1 MFTIIL
7 YIGLI
12 GISISLVLFLVRA
25 VLGPSVNDR
34 ILALDSIGTT
44 LVGFI
49 GLIMILQNN
58 IVYSDVVLVLGILAF
73 VGTVTLSKFIERG
86 GVIDRDRNHR

>member
-1 MFTIIL
+1 MFNIIL

-25 VLGPSVNDR
+25 VIGPSVNDR
-34 ILALDSIGTT
+34 ILALDTMGIT

-49 GLIMILQNN
+49 GLIMILQNT
-58 IVYSDVVLVLGILAF
+58 IAYSDVVLVLGILAF

-86 GVIDRDRNHR
+86 AVIDHNRDDS

>member
-1 MFTIIL
+1 MFMIIV

-12 GISISLVLFLVRA
+12 GISLSLVLFLIRA

-34 ILALDSIGTT
+34 ILALDSIGVT

-49 GLIMILQNN
+49 GLIMILQNTLA
-58 IVYSDVVLVLGILAF
+58 YADVVLVLGILAF

-86 GVIDRDRNHR
+86 GVIDRDRNHH

>member
-1 MFTIIL
+1 MFNIIL

-34 ILALDSIGTT
+34 ILALDSIGIT

-49 GLIMILQNN
+49 GLIMILQNT
-58 IVYSDVVLVLGILAF
+58 IAYSDVVLVLGILAF

-86 GVIDRDRNHR
+86 AVIDRNRDNS

>member
-1 MFTIIL
+1 MFNIIL

-12 GISISLVLFLVRA
+12 GISISLVLYLVRA
-25 VLGPSVNDR
+25 ILGPSVNDR
-34 ILALDSIGTT
+34 ILALDAIGVT

-49 GLIMILQNN
+49 GLIMILQNT
-58 IVYSDVVLVLGILAF
+58 IAYSDVALVLGILAF

-86 GVIDRDRNHR
+86 GIIDRDRDNS